1 MSQLYAMAPTP
12 ASTDPNAAPAAG
24 GTPFM
29 SLLPLV
35 VIAVLFYFLLIRPQQ
50 KQAKE
55 REKLLKD
62 LKEGDKVVLVSG
74 VFATVTKIEDEGK
87 IVRLQIADNVVVK
100 ANRVAI
106 ERLQG

>member
-1 MSQLYAMAPTP
+1 MSQLYAMASTPSTP
-12 ASTDPNAAPAAG
+12 ADPNAPAPN
-24 GTPFM
+24 PFM
-29 SLLPLV
+29 SMLPLV

-55 REKLLKD
+55 RDRLLKD

-87 IVRLQIADNVVVK
+87 VLRLQIADNVVVK
-100 ANRVAI
+100 ANRVAV

>member
-1 MSQLYAMAPTP
+1 MSQLYAMAPTA
-12 ASTDPNAAPAAG
+12 ASADPAAPASG
-24 GTPFM
+24 PNPFM
-29 SLLPLV
+29 SMLPLV

-55 REKLLKD
+55 RDRLLKD
-62 LKEGDKVVLVSG
+62 LKEGDKVILVSG

-87 IVRLQIADNVVVK
+87 VLRLQIADGVQVK
-100 ANRVAI
+100 ANRVAV

>member
-1 MSQLYAMAPTP
+1 MSM
-12 ASTDPNAAPAAG
+12 
-24 GTPFM
+24 
-29 SLLPLV
+29 LPLV

-55 REKLLKD
+55 RDRLLKD

-74 VFATVTKIEDEGK
+74 VFATVTKIEEEGK
-87 IVRLQIADNVVVK
+87 VLRLQIADNVVVK
-100 ANRVAI
+100 ANRVAV

>member
-1 MSQLYAMAPTP
+1 MSQLYAMGTTPTEPGATAPNP
-12 ASTDPNAAPAAG
+12 LL
-24 GTPFM
+24 

-35 VIAVLFYFLLIRPQQ
+35 VIFGLFYFLFIRPQQ

-74 VFATVTKIEDEGK
+74 VYAVVDKVEDETTL
-87 IVRLQIADNVVVK
+87 RLKIADGVLVK
-100 ANRVAI
+100 AARTAVERVQA
-106 ERLQG
+106 

>member
-1 MSQLYAMAPTP
+1 MSQLYAMAATP
-12 ASTDPNAAPAAG
+12 ASTDPSAPA
-24 GTPFM
+24 PNPLM

-55 REKLLKD
+55 RDRLLKE

-87 IVRLQIADNVVVK
+87 VLRLQIADGVQVK
-100 ANRVAI
+100 ANRAAV

>member
-1 MSQLYAMAPTP
+1 
-12 ASTDPNAAPAAG
+12 PN
-24 GTPFM
+24 PFM
-29 SLLPLV
+29 SMLPLV